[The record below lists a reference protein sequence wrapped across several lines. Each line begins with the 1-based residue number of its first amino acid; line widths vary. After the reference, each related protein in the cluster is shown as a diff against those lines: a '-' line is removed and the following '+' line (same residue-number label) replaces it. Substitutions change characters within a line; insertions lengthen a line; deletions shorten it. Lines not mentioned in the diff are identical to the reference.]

1 MTAPTRKPLDLLK
14 NYLQDKHITDSEVSN
29 LTTAIRGA
37 SDEEKQAIR
46 QYLNNQKDC
55 FLPPADRQ
63 KLFNMLQSQRI
74 PIRRDF
80 CQSSQAALN
89 ATAAAQPPGLES
101 LLFRFFSG
109 RVNGLLQHHYDMA
122 RNSNPDF
129 GGRVEIKLHLL
140 PGGTIERVEA
150 TSNQI
155 TGPDG
160 EAFLRKVEETI
171 QRQRSIGSAPFIL
184 KPQVEKYTLMFN
196 RP

>member
-1 MTAPTRKPLDLLK
+1 MTAPTHKPLDLLK

-29 LTTAIRGA
+29 LTTAIRSA
-37 SDEEKQAIR
+37 SNQEKQAIR
-46 QYLNNQKDC
+46 QYLSNQKDC

-89 ATAAAQPPGLES
+89 PTAAAQPPGLES

-109 RVNGLLQHHYDMA
+109 RVNASLQHHYEMA
-122 RNSNPDF
+122 RSNSDF
-129 GGRVEIKLHLL
+129 GGRVEIQLHLL

-150 TSNQI
+150 KSNNI
-155 TGPDG
+155 KGPDG

-184 KPQVEKYTLMFN
+184 QPQVEQYTLMFA